1 MIWYGC
7 KCISTRCTT
16 LSGSTQCFA
25 RETRRASILTS
36 YNALLEPFVATDVSW
51 WGVGGA
57 AFVHFARN
65 ESQRFGG
72 GVSLVSTQHDLR
84 LLATCV
90 RPYNDNTPREF
101 TCPLHL
107 QDGAYRRRGVP
118 LNGSK
123 RGGATA
129 KVSTAAP
136 SAQVHSCRT

>member
-1 MIWYGC
+1 MH
-7 KCISTRCTT
+7 T

-36 YNALLEPFVATDVSW
+36 HNALLEPFVATDVSW

-65 ESQRFGG
+65 DSQRFGG

-90 RPYNDNTPREF
+90 RPYSDNTPRE
-101 TCPLHL
+101 LI
-107 QDGAYRRRGVP
+107 
-118 LNGSK
+118 GSLCVC
-123 RGGATA
+123 
-129 KVSTAAP
+129 VSTSRSKMVCAR
-136 SAQVHSCRT
+136 CE